1 MITQIIKINNS
12 EDIRIPK
19 SLLEQSGLYDE
30 VEIEVR
36 EKQIIIK
43 PARLPRKGWESAFR
57 EMPEKG
63 DDALLDPEIPMTW
76 DIEEREW

>member
-36 EKQIIIK
+36 KN
-43 PARLPRKGWESAFR
+43 RLSLNQQGFLAKDGKAPSAKCLKR
-57 EMPEKG
+57 ATTPC
-63 DDALLDPEIPMTW
+63 
-76 DIEEREW
+76 